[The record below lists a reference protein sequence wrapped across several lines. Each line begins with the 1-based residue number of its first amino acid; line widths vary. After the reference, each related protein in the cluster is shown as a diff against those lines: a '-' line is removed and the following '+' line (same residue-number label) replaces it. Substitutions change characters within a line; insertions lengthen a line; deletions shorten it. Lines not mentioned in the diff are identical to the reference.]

1 MSHFFHRSIFE
12 LSAMSSCIGRP
23 SILVFLVSFS
33 PLASAQAIETKQHP
47 CLTDL
52 KVSKSQTMNE
62 ADASWYPIGLLI
74 EPLATT
80 ELNKRRQAATAEWFQ
95 RTRSRT
101 FYEKP
106 KSKTDRY
113 GRKALL
119 PIMESNGNNHSLQDQ
134 LLEDGLAR
142 VDVRDLSPSCARHML
157 SIEKEARQFGIGLW
171 AHEAYQVQ
179 KATSLHLSD
188 KVSTYQLITGTILS
202 ITRNPKRIS
211 YLNFGNYWK
220 EDFTVTLS
228 ARSLKIWEQQGHSL
242 DELQGQTVYVRGWIE
257 NRDGALIRI
266 KHPQQ
271 LQYEFKDQ
279 VREAR

>member
-1 MSHFFHRSIFE
+1 MSHFFHRSIFKSSTGSSSIWHFAKWALLITF
-12 LSAMSSCIGRP
+12 LSLSP
-23 SILVFLVSFS
+23 S
-33 PLASAQAIETKQHP
+33 LAEGTRQHP
-47 CLTDL
+47 CLSDL
-52 KVSKSQTMNE
+52 KVSKLHSISE
-62 ADASWYPIGLLI
+62 ADTSWYPMGLLI
-74 EPLATT
+74 EPLATL
-80 ELNKRRQAATAEWFQ
+80 ELNQKRQLTTADWFHQ
-95 RTRSRT
+95 SQSHT

-106 KSKTDRY
+106 KSKADRY

-119 PIMESNGNNHSLQDQ
+119 PIMENNGKSQSLQDR
-134 LLEDGLAR
+134 LIEDGLAR
-142 VDVRDLSPSCARHML
+142 VDVRDLSSACARHML
-157 SIEKEARQFGIGLW
+157 SIEKEARQFGLGLW
-171 AHEAYQVQ
+171 AHETYQVQ

-188 KVSTYQLITGTILS
+188 KVSTYQLVTGTILS
-202 ITRNPKRIS
+202 ISRNPKRIS

-228 ARSLKIWEQQGHSL
+228 ARSLKFWEQQGHSL

>member
-1 MSHFFHRSIFE
+1 MSHFFHRSILE
-12 LSAMSSCIGRP
+12 PSARSS
-23 SILVFLVSFS
+23 SIWCPTKWTLLIVFLSLS
-33 PLASAQAIETKQHP
+33 PSLAEEKGQHP
-47 CLTDL
+47 CLFNL
-52 KVSKSQTMNE
+52 QASKLRSLTE
-62 ADASWYPIGLLI
+62 ADANWYPMGLLI
-74 EPLATT
+74 EPLATP
-80 ELNKRRQAATAEWFQ
+80 ELNKKRQLTTADWFHQ
-95 RTRSRT
+95 TRSRV

-106 KSKTDRY
+106 KSKADRY

-119 PIMESNGNNHSLQDQ
+119 PIMESNGNSHSLQDR

-157 SIEKEARQFGIGLW
+157 SIEKEARQFGLGLW
-171 AHEAYQVQ
+171 AHETYQVQ

-188 KVSTYQLITGTILS
+188 KVSTYQLVTGTILS
-202 ITRNPKRIS
+202 ISRNPKRIS

-228 ARSLKIWEQQGHSL
+228 ARSLKFWEQQGHSL